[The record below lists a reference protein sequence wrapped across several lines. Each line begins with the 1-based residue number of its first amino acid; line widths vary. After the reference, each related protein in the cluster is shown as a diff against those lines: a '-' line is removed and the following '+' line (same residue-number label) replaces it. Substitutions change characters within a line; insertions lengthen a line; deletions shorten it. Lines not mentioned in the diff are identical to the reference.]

1 MADIDKIPNDQ
12 LTELKKA
19 YWAAVTIGV
28 VTIATFL
35 LCAWGVY
42 YVNSSIDSFEGLF
55 PLIKGDTLKY
65 VLLGATVAVALLIRL
80 IRYVLP
86 PGRITIRLP
95 ERIPKK
101 LKIRSD
107 VVQRLLLTSMI
118 IFALCE
124 LVAFFGVAVFLVSGH
139 PLDFYIFLVMS
150 LLLIATNFPMR
161 KEWEE
166 TVRKLEKKGGE
177 ETGSSN
183 SP

>member
-1 MADIDKIPNDQ
+1 MAGVDEIPKEQ
-12 LTELKKA
+12 LTELQKA

-28 VTIATFL
+28 VTIATFF

-42 YVNSSIDSFEGLF
+42 FVNSSIDSFEGLF

-65 VLLGATVAVALLIRL
+65 VLLGATVAVSLLIRL
-80 IRYVLP
+80 IKYILP

-95 ERIPKK
+95 ERIPEK

-124 LVAFFGVAVFLVSGH
+124 LVALFGVAVFLVSGQ

-166 TVRKLEKKGGE
+166 TVRKYEIKSGE
-177 ETGSSN
+177 ESVSTG
-183 SP
+183 

>member
-1 MADIDKIPNDQ
+1 MGGVDEIPKEQ
-12 LTELKKA
+12 LTQLKKA

-28 VTIATFL
+28 VTIASFFFY
-35 LCAWGVY
+35 AWGVY
-42 YVNSSIDSFEGLF
+42 FVSSRVDSFEGLF
-55 PLIKGDTLKY
+55 PLIKGHTLKY
-65 VLLGATVAVALLIRL
+65 VLLGATVVISLLIRL
-80 IRYVLP
+80 IRYMLP

-95 ERIPKK
+95 ERIPKR

-124 LVAFFGVAVFLVSGH
+124 LVAFFGVAIFLVSGQQF
-139 PLDFYIFLVMS
+139 DFYIFLVMS

-166 TVRKLEKKGGE
+166 TARKYEMKRGEKPV
-177 ETGSSN
+177 TAS
-183 SP
+183 